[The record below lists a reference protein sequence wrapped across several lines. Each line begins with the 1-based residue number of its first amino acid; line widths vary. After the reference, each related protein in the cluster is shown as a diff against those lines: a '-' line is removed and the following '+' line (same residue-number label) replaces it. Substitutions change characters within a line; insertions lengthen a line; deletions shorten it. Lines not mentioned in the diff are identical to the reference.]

1 VIIQSEPDLSQS
13 FEPLRERVAETV
25 SWGLRRSE
33 AGIFAEALRTVA
45 FAPPPATAWI
55 DTVRTVAESR
65 LLRLGRS
72 WRRTLDPLG
81 GGALLLYYPGG
92 QRRTEVTTASDGFFD
107 ARETPPWDIWSAFIE
122 EAETAYLLT
131 WIPPWAHAQA
141 AAGVAAS
148 GGALHWLEES
158 EVELRAVVR
167 GWAGSTDGIR

>member
-1 VIIQSEPDLSQS
+1 MILQSEPDFSQS

-33 AGIFAEALRTVA
+33 AGTLAEALRTVA
-45 FAPPPATAWI
+45 FAPPPATSWI
-55 DTVRTVAESR
+55 DTVKTVAESR

-81 GGALLLYYPGG
+81 GGALLLYYPGA
-92 QRRTEVTTASDGFFD
+92 RRRPAVLEASDGFFD

-122 EAETAYLLT
+122 DEQAAYLLS

-158 EVELRAVVR
+158 ETELRAVVR
-167 GWAGSTDGIR
+167 GWSESRAS

>member
-1 VIIQSEPDLSQS
+1 MIHQSEPDLSQS

-33 AGIFAEALRTVA
+33 AGTLAEALRTVA
-45 FAPPPATAWI
+45 FAPPPATSWI
-55 DTVRTVAESR
+55 DTVKTVAECR

-81 GGALLLYYPGG
+81 GGALLLYYPDAP
-92 QRRTEVTTASDGFFD
+92 RRPAVTSASDGFFD
-107 ARETPPWDIWSAFIE
+107 ARETPPWDTWSAFIH
-122 EAETAYLLT
+122 EAHAGYLLS
-131 WIPPWAHAQA
+131 WVPPHAHAQA

-158 EVELRAVVR
+158 EVEIRSVVR
-167 GWAGSTDGIR
+167 SWSEVRGEK